1 MYLRIRGSGG
11 AHPSE
16 PDISCFPSLI
26 FFSKPSTI
34 QVYGII
40 KRQTV
45 SLFNITMKT
54 GGEKDI
60 HFMRLAL
67 EEAEEAFKKGEVPV
81 GAVLV
86 RNGSAIAAA
95 YNLRESLK
103 DPSAHAEILALRVGT
118 VLSDSWRIES
128 GTLYVTKEPCIMCAG
143 AVVNARVARLV
154 YGCRDGRAG
163 GVDSLYHILND
174 KRLNHQV
181 EVTSGILEKECAELL
196 RKFFQERR

>member
-1 MYLRIRGSGG
+1 L
-11 AHPSE
+11 
-16 PDISCFPSLI
+16 
-26 FFSKPSTI
+26 FSSFNLLFHAFHDTGMRYNKM
-34 QVYGII
+34 
-40 KRQTV
+40 QTV
-45 SLFNITMKT
+45 SLFNLTMKT
-54 GGEKDI
+54 GGENDI

-103 DPSAHAEILALRVGT
+103 DPSAHAEILALRAGT

-143 AVVNARVARLV
+143 AVVSARVARLV
-154 YGCRDGRAG
+154 YGCRDAKAG

-181 EVTSGILEKECAELL
+181 AVTSGILEKECAELL
-196 RKFFQERR
+196 KRFFQERR